1 MRPQEQRE
9 VSHSESNWDQN
20 AMNTRLCSAHSLPL
34 IRFRNTAH
42 RMAPPHLRVG
52 LPTSINP
59 LKKANHTHREKIVF
73 RRCKRPPQINKK
85 IQLKKWAKK
94 RYKSQM
100 KTEGLG
106 EKKKLTS
113 TKSANHNK
121 IA

>member
-9 VSHSESNWDQN
+9 VCHSESNWDQN
-20 AMNTRLCSAHSLPL
+20 AMNTHLCSAHSLPL

-42 RMAPPHLRVG
+42 RMAPPHLEWVFP
-52 LPTSINP
+52 LPLTH
-59 LKKANHTHREKIVF
+59 LKRQTTHTEKIVF

-106 EKKKLTS
+106 EKK
-113 TKSANHNK
+113 N
-121 IA
+121 